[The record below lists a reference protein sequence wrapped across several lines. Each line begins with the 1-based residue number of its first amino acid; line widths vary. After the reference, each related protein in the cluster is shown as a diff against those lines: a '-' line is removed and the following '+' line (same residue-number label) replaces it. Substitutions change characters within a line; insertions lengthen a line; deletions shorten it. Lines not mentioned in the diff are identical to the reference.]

1 MHKNFIETSLKKIR
15 AHRLPIIDACPGFIF
30 PHLNGYSVANLPA
43 SIFQWLG
50 VMMEDGKPL
59 DSSLTD
65 VLPGSY
71 DEVILL
77 VVDSLG
83 MALFN
88 RLLDRIQKDPAQS
101 AWQPFWQHINLACL
115 TSTCPSTTTTVLT
128 SLWTGREASQHGLVG
143 YEMWLQE
150 YGVIANMIS
159 HAPVDQAD
167 DIGSLCKL
175 GFDPLKFLP
184 VECVGSKLKQAGIAS
199 NAFLHASIAGSGL
212 SQMLMVD
219 AQMHPWRTYG
229 ELWKMLLEQQQKSTG
244 KTYTNIYLGDIDTL
258 SHRRGPGHEL
268 VWQAWLEF
276 SNQLAEYLIRLKRV
290 TKKKILF
297 LLTADHG
304 QVDQEIKEDFEL
316 RNHPELMAMLKRMPS
331 GESRLPYLYPQAGL
345 EEKIVRH
352 IQGIWPGKFQILP
365 RDEFISSGVLGSGKP
380 SHAIRDRIGELV
392 VIPTG
397 KDYLRWASKENH
409 LIGRHGGF
417 LEEEMIV
424 PLMAIQIQNGC

>member
-1 MHKNFIETSLKKIR
+1 
-15 AHRLPIIDACPGFIF
+15 
-30 PHLNGYSVANLPA
+30 
-43 SIFQWLG
+43 
-50 VMMEDGKPL
+50 MEDGKPL
-59 DSSLTD
+59 DSNLTHT
-65 VLPGSY
+65 LPGTY

-83 MALFN
+83 MALYN
-88 RLLDRIQKDPAQS
+88 RLLDHIQQNPPQS
-101 AWQPFWQHINLACL
+101 AWKPLWEQITIACL

-184 VECVGSKLKQAGIAS
+184 ADCVGSMLKRTGITT
-199 NAFLHASIAGSGL
+199 NAFLHTSIAGSGL

-219 AQMHPWRTYG
+219 AQMHPWRTFS
-229 ELWKMLLEQQQKSTG
+229 ELWQMLLEQQQKPAS

-276 SNQLAEYLIRLKRV
+276 STQLAEYLIQLKRV

-304 QVDQEIKEDFEL
+304 QVDQEIKEEYEL
-316 RNHPELMAMLKRMPS
+316 RNHPELMGMLKRMPS
-331 GESRLPYLYPQAGL
+331 GESRLPYLYPKTGQ
-345 EEKIVRH
+345 EESIVTYVH
-352 IQGIWPGKFQILP
+352 STWPGKFNILR
-365 RDEFISSGVLGSGKP
+365 RDEFISSGVLGSSKP
-380 SHAIRDRIGELV
+380 SYAIQDRIGELV

-397 KDYLRWASKENH
+397 KDYLRWAGKENH
-409 LIGRHGGF
+409 LTGRHGGF
-417 LEEEMIV
+417 LEEEMVV
-424 PLMAIQIQNGC
+424 PLMVIQI

>member
-1 MHKNFIETSLKKIR
+1 
-15 AHRLPIIDACPGFIF
+15 
-30 PHLNGYSVANLPA
+30 
-43 SIFQWLG
+43 
-50 VMMEDGKPL
+50 MENGKPL
-59 DSSLTD
+59 DSSLTN
-65 VLPGSY
+65 VLQENY

-88 RLLDRIQKDPAQS
+88 RLIDHIQQNPAQS
-101 AWQPFWQHINLACL
+101 AWQPLLNQASLACL

-128 SLWTGREASQHGLVG
+128 SLWTGREASRHGLVG

-184 VECVGSKLKQAGIAS
+184 VECVGSQLKQAGIAS

-219 AQMHPWRTYG
+219 AQMHPWRTYD
-229 ELWKMLLEQQQKSTG
+229 ELWQLLLEQQQKSNG
-244 KTYTNIYLGDIDTL
+244 KTYNNIYLGDIDTL

-276 SNQLAEYLIRLKRV
+276 SNQLAEYLIQLKEF
-290 TKKKILF
+290 TKKKVLF

-304 QVDQEIKEDFEL
+304 QVDQEIVDDFEL
-316 RNHPELMAMLKRMPS
+316 KNHPQFTAMLKRMPS
-331 GESRLPYLYPQAGL
+331 GESRLPYLYPKAGQ
-345 EEKIVRH
+345 EENIKGY
-352 IQGIWPGKFQILP
+352 IQRTWPGKFHLIP
-365 RDEFISSGVLGSGKP
+365 REGFIASGALGSANP
-380 SHAIRDRIGELV
+380 SQAIRDRIGELV

-397 KDYLRWASKENH
+397 RDYLRWAEKENH

-424 PLMAIQIQNGC
+424 PLMAIQI

>member
-1 MHKNFIETSLKKIR
+1 
-15 AHRLPIIDACPGFIF
+15 
-30 PHLNGYSVANLPA
+30 
-43 SIFQWLG
+43 
-50 VMMEDGKPL
+50 MEDGKPL
-59 DSSLTD
+59 DSSLSNA
-65 VLPGSY
+65 LPGTY

-83 MALFN
+83 MMLFN
-88 RLLDRIQKDPAQS
+88 RLLDRIQQNSSQS
-101 AWQPFWQHINLACL
+101 AWQPLWQYLHLACL

-184 VECVGSKLKQAGIAS
+184 VDCVGSKLKQAGIAS

-229 ELWKMLLEQQQKSTG
+229 ELWHMLLEQQQKSTG

-276 SNQLAEYLIRLKRV
+276 SNQLAEYLIHLKQV
-290 TKKKILF
+290 TKKKTLF

-304 QVDQEIKEDFEL
+304 QVDQEIREEFEL
-316 RNHPELMAMLKRMPS
+316 RNHPELMGMLKRMPS
-331 GESRLPYLYPQAGL
+331 GESRLPYLYPQNGQ
-345 EEKIVRH
+345 EESIVNYVQRT
-352 IQGIWPGKFQILP
+352 WPGKFQILL
-365 RDEFISSGVLGSGKP
+365 RDEFISSGVLGSSKP
-380 SHAIRDRIGELV
+380 SQVIQDRIGELV

-397 KDYLRWASKENH
+397 KDYLRWAGKENH

-417 LEEEMIV
+417 LEEEMVV
-424 PLMAIQIQNGC
+424 PLMAIQI